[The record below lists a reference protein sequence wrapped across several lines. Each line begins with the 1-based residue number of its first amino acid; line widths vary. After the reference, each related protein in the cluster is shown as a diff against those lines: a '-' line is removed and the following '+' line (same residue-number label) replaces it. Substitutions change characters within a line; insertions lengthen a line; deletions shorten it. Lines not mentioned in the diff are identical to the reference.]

1 MIRQITITSL
11 LWLLCSPETSAIFAQ
26 DPKGYVALGDSLAF
40 GFTPLTPLGNLKN
53 YHGYPEE
60 VADAI
65 KTKLVN
71 ASCFG
76 ESAQHF
82 VKLDAPDLGCQAW
95 RANHHLFASYKG
107 TQMDYAVKYLKS
119 HWKTELVTINIGV
132 NDLLLFSQSAGA
144 FCNGDIACITNKLIS
159 EFLPAYAANLTTI
172 YNRIRIEAAYTGPI
186 VAVNGYAIDYQN
198 PVQVAGIAALNSVLA
213 SVFQGNVA
221 DAFTAF
227 GSAAAAKGGDLCA
240 TGLLVKFPNGTC
252 DTHPSAAGH
261 ALIADL
267 ILDQLN

>member
-1 MIRQITITSL
+1 MLRQVTVKSL
-11 LWLLCSPETSAIFAQ
+11 LCLLCSLGTSVAFAQ
-26 DPKGYVALGDSLAF
+26 EPKGYVALGDSLAF
-40 GFTPLTPLGNLKN
+40 GFSPLTPLGNLKN
-53 YHGYPEE
+53 YHGYPEK
-60 VADAI
+60 VADAL

-76 ESAQHF
+76 ETAQHF
-82 VKLDAPDLGCQAW
+82 LSLAAPDHGCEAW
-95 RANHHLFASYKG
+95 RADHHLFVSYKG
-107 TQMDYAVKYLKS
+107 TQMDYAVKYLQS
-119 HWKTELVTINIGV
+119 HWKTELVTINLGV

-144 FCNGDIACITNKLIS
+144 LCSGNMDCIMNKMMT
-159 EFLPAYAANLTTI
+159 EFLPAYIANLTTI
-172 YNRIRIEAAYTGPI
+172 YNRLRIEAAYTGPI

-198 PVQVAGIAALNSVLA
+198 PAQVGGFIALNLALA
-213 SVFQGNVA
+213 SVFPGQVA

-227 GSAAAAKGGDLCA
+227 GVAAANAGGDLCA

-261 ALIADL
+261 ALIANL